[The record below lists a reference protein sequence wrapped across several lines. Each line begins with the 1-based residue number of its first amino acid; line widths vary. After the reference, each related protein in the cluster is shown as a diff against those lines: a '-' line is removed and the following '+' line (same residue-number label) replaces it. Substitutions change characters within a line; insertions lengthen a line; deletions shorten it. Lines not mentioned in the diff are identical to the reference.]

1 MVLDDQSESLGT
13 NRTLST
19 VMSYEDGSAHV
30 HYSFDCTLEQ
40 LAEGANLTVADASF
54 ALGELGLLPH
64 IQLSNNTGEV
74 PQIQVDAQAKD
85 ETQSIGKQGVII
97 TRELIL
103 RVAQKFPFKRPPISK
118 EAISFWD
125 I

>member
-64 IQLSNNTGEV
+64 IQSSNDADVV

-85 ETQSIGKQGVII
+85 ETQGKQGIII